1 MIQKMFLSTGVS
13 IVKVSSSSIPTKT
26 LHVTTRPVP
35 HARDMLPEQKRTS
48 RRNTQICSLRDFS
61 RCCCCCCLSWSACG
75 HAARLA
81 SIRTKPH
88 RFWYCCRQPTITPR
102 PFPATAIFRIAECTR
117 VLCRVALPYQTT
129 LPVGCTRLAAV
140 RLIAKCA
147 DMFPLV
153 SDYLHICFL
162 LDLLLQL
169 LLLLPLLL
177 SRRAHS
183 HAARLKIPLPLRMTR
198 VPTIILLSRGFSCC
212 CTSQLRL
219 HHRKVPTMGVQQ
231 PSLQHLRWVAI
242 VPHRTSFA
250 PRARV
255 LVFISTSLSRARP
268 CSNTCLLYTSPS
280 PRD

>member
-1 MIQKMFLSTGVS
+1 M
-13 IVKVSSSSIPTKT
+13 
-26 LHVTTRPVP
+26 
-35 HARDMLPEQKRTS
+35 
-48 RRNTQICSLRDFS
+48 
-61 RCCCCCCLSWSACG
+61 
-75 HAARLA
+75 
-81 SIRTKPH
+81 
-88 RFWYCCRQPTITPR
+88 ITPR
-102 PFPATAIFRIAECTR
+102 PFPAIANFPAAECTR
-117 VLCRVALPYQTT
+117 LLCRVASPHQTT
-129 LPVGCTRLAAV
+129 LPAGCTRLAAV

-219 HHRKVPTMGVQQ
+219 HHRKVPTMLVQQ
-231 PSLQHLRWVAI
+231 LSLRHLRWVAI
-242 VPHRTSFA
+242 DPHQTPLVPRT
-250 PRARV
+250 R
-255 LVFISTSLSRARP
+255 
-268 CSNTCLLYTSPS
+268 
-280 PRD
+280 